1 MLGAVATTT
10 RLFPV
15 RLGVLAPVYLKVDV
29 ATVGVVLMAGDHE
42 ALTVYV
48 PVVHRVVP
56 PAFVE
61 ALNEPLADTVASV
74 LNT

>member
-1 MLGAVATTT
+1 MLGPVATTT

-15 RLGVLAPVYLKVDV
+15 RLGGIVPVYLKVEV
-29 ATVGVVLMAGDHE
+29 AIVGVVLIEGDHE
-42 ALTVYV
+42 AVTVYV

-61 ALNEPLADTVASV
+61 VLKEPLADTVASV